1 MIVILVKGKT
11 GIISRLP
18 KKLSATHT
26 PSTTYAISLNG
37 VLPETESHKV
47 IHEVWCP
54 ENGQLG

>member
-18 KKLSATHT
+18 KKLSG
-26 PSTTYAISLNG
+26 YAISLNG
-37 VLPETESHKV
+37 VLLETESHKV

-54 ENGQLG
+54 ENGSLG